1 MKHLITTIFLCL
13 VLLSAAAF
21 AVASAPAKG
30 THIGPEQIRALL
42 EDYLEE
48 KRGLLPQGE
57 IRIRTLDVNNSFT
70 LPPGRVSHEI
80 IPSDPQ
86 ILTSRRFTFIFQVDG
101 RTQHNQSYRVV
112 LEALAP
118 VAVAALDLSRGL
130 TLTERD
136 INFVEMDLAR
146 VRNPAFSAEELVGKV
161 LRRTVR
167 LGDVLDRS
175 FVEEPSLVR
184 RGEVVT
190 IIAKR
195 GALQLNATG
204 VARDE
209 GKLGDTIRI
218 RNSASQREILC
229 EVVAPGTV
237 TVEF

>member
-1 MKHLITTIFLCL
+1 MKPLITTIFLCL
-13 VLLSAAAF
+13 VLLSGAAF

-30 THIGPEQIRALL
+30 TYIGPEQIRALL

-118 VAVAALDLSRGL
+118 VAVAALDLSRGV

-218 RNSASQREILC
+218 RNSASQKEILC
-229 EVVAPGTV
+229 EVVAPATV